1 VYKFGD
7 YIYDNGMVYICVN
20 FEREYTTNTGNN
32 TPKDDL
38 ALVILTWIGFIVSII
53 GLLVLFFTYIIFKE
67 LRTLPGKNLMNLSI
81 SLCLAEIFWLVGST
95 LDNYPTACTVVA
107 IANHYF
113 FLVFFTA
120 SSVIAF
126 HSCLVFGRKMTIHR
140 TASEDNKIC
149 VIYFLVV
156 WGMPGLFVL
165 IFGLLDNYGVFIVD
179 YGKSVVCWL
188 GTKESTIFLFILPF
202 GILLL
207 FNLILFFIVALRLRE
222 NKKSSA
228 KALGMEAKKRQ
239 TQNVKVCLKL
249 STLMGFS
256 WLFGLL
262 QVAVEMETDAFAYVF
277 IIFVSF
283 QGLFICAAF
292 LFQRKCYELY
302 NTLIFSSSRGTITG
316 AETPSKGRRVKDTKL

>member
-1 VYKFGD
+1 
-7 YIYDNGMVYICVN
+7 
-20 FEREYTTNTGNN
+20 
-32 TPKDDL
+32 
-38 ALVILTWIGFIVSII
+38 
-53 GLLVLFFTYIIFKE
+53 
-67 LRTLPGKNLMNLSI
+67 
-81 SLCLAEIFWLVGST
+81 
-95 LDNYPTACTVVA
+95 
-107 IANHYF
+107 
-113 FLVFFTA
+113 
-120 SSVIAF
+120 
-126 HSCLVFGRKMTIHR
+126 MTIRR
-140 TASEDNKIC
+140 TPSEDNKIC

-156 WGMPGLFVL
+156 WGMPGLFLL
-165 IFGLLDNYGVFIVD
+165 IFGLLDHYGVFIVD

-207 FNLILFFIVALRLRE
+207 FNLIMFIIVALRLRE
-222 NKKSSA
+222 NQKSSA

-239 TQNVKVCLKL
+239 TQNIKVCLKL

-262 QVAVEMETDAFAYVF
+262 QVAVETETDAFEYLF

-302 NTLIFSSSRGTITG
+302 NTLIFSSSRGTSTG
-316 AETPSKGRRVKDTKL
+316 AKTPSKSRRVKDTKL